1 MNKLVEINKEMTKS
15 KHNRDEANSK
25 LTTLKDE
32 YRDELVNECAE
43 NLLKI
48 LEEEN
53 TLSKRDIQIY
63 LRNLSYDL
71 RNLYEIK

>member
-1 MNKLVEINKEMTKS
+1 MNKLVEINKEITKF
-15 KHNRDEANSK
+15 KHNRDDANSK

-32 YRDELVNECAE
+32 YRDELVNECTD

-48 LEEEN
+48 LEEEKD
-53 TLSKRDIQIY
+53 LSKRDIQIY